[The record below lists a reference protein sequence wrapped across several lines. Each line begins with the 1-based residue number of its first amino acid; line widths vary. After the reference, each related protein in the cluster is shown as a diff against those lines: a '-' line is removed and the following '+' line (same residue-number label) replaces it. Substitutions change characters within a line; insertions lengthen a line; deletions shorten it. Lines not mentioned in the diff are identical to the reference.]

1 MTVERNIEATTESG
15 VSGVMVGGCP
25 PEVTNNITPGMR
37 QLFITAVIS
46 YIIVPEYDRIYN
58 MTCAPS
64 NVSDQPAYSYSLFG
78 VSLGV
83 QFIHKGPILIVQD
96 LPCFDSYSAPVY
108 RNF

>member
-1 MTVERNIEATTESG
+1 MTAKEWKIVVCTIKYVYIVSQYTTMTVERNIEATTESG

-64 NVSDQPAYSYSLFG
+64 NVSDQPA
-78 VSLGV
+78 
-83 QFIHKGPILIVQD
+83 
-96 LPCFDSYSAPVY
+96 
-108 RNF
+108 